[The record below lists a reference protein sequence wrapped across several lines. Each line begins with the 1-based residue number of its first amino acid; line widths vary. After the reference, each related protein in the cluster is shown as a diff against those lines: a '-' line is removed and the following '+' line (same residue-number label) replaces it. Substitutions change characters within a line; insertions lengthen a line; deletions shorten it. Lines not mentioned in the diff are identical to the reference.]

1 MSAPSKNVVR
11 VSLDL

>member
-1 MSAPSKNVVR
+1 LSAPPKNVVR